1 MPANGLQVFFYES
14 FPIECLDFIHV
25 SISGGS
31 PGGMP
36 EEEFDRLVKSIKTQ
50 GLINPI
56 LVEDDNTRLKVQLG
70 NNRIWARKKLGHD
83 TIKTILITKNS
94 KPAPLPGFLPIPL
107 HQFDATMAI
116 IHPGDK
122 LYEKSPYVRNI
133 RGAFRQ
139 TNDPAEWTHTMNST
153 E

>member
-1 MPANGLQVFFYES
+1 MPVNGLQVFFYEN
-14 FPIECLDFIHV
+14 FPIERLSFISL
-25 SISGGS
+25 SISSGS

-36 EEEFDRLVKSIKTQ
+36 EEEFSRLVKSIRDQ

-70 NNRIWARKKLGHD
+70 NNRIWAVKNLGHD

-94 KPAPLPGFLPIPL
+94 KPAPLPNFFPIPL

-139 TNDPAEWTHTMNST
+139 VNEPAIWTHGIHST

>member
-139 TNDPAEWTHTMNST
+139 ISDPAEWAHTMNST